1 MQKKVLTMQKIYLD
15 NAATSFPKP
24 AAVPQAVT
32 RFMTDIGSNVGRG
45 SYDTA
50 YEAEEMVYECRAAL
64 AGLFNGPDPRNVVFT
79 KNVTESLN
87 FLIKGILRPGDH
99 VLVSAMEHNAVMR
112 PLRQIAYEEGVEEA
126 GGRTISFTRIPC
138 DERGNL
144 SGTSDR
150 SLSREDHLPN
160 VSEAQAK
167 ISSGRDNL
175 TALLESLIKQNTRAV
190 IMTAA
195 SNVCGTVLPYDKVG
209 TFCRENGLLFI
220 LDTAQAAGVL
230 PLDMKA
236 MGIDALAFTGHKG
249 LLGPQGIGGFLISDE
264 LASQTEPLIAGGTGS
279 YSHTEDIPPILPDR
293 FESGTLNLPGIAG
306 LNAAL
311 GFLKETGIDAIR
323 EHELAL
329 TTQFLTGLKPLEEAG
344 LIRVVGLP
352 AEDLDDDLEAALADG
367 LATEARRGDGGLTGG
382 RAPQLPAP
390 RVGVVSLLPLKMD
403 PAEVAFR
410 LDSEYE
416 IMTRVGLHC
425 APNAHKTLGTF
436 PTGTVR
442 FSFGW
447 ANTKE
452 EVRAA
457 LAALAAVLGSH

>member
-1 MQKKVLTMQKIYLD
+1 MAKIYLD
-15 NAATSFPKP
+15 NASTSFPKP
-24 AAVPQAVT
+24 AAVPEAVT
-32 RFMTDIGSNVGRG
+32 RFMTGVGSNVGRG
-45 SYDTA
+45 SYDLA
-50 YEAEEMVYECRAAL
+50 YKAEEMVYECRASL

-138 DERGNL
+138 DERG
-144 SGTSDR
+144 
-150 SLSREDHLPN
+150 
-160 VSEAQAK
+160 K
-167 ISSGRDNL
+167 IRA
-175 TALLESLIKQNTRAV
+175 ALLESLIKQNTRSV

-209 TFCRENGLLFI
+209 AFCHEHGLLFI

-293 FESGTLNLPGIAG
+293 FEAGTLNLPGIAG

-311 GFLKETGIDAIR
+311 SFLKETGIDAIR
-323 EHELAL
+323 ELELAL
-329 TTQFLTGLKPLEEAG
+329 TNHFLTGLKPLEEAG

-352 AEDLDDDLEAALADG
+352 AEDLADDLEAAFADG
-367 LATEARRGDGGLTGG
+367 LATEARGEDGGLTGG
-382 RAPQLPAP
+382 RALQLPAQ
-390 RVGVVSLLPLKMD
+390 RVGVVSILPLKMD
-403 PAEVAFR
+403 PAEVAFQ
-410 LDSEYE
+410 LDSEYG

-447 ANTKE
+447 ANTKD